1 MPTGEKA
8 DHCDLCEAAKITHW
22 FHEDDVCWIAECEIC
37 DTPMVVWR
45 WHGID
50 PCEAELAHMHTE
62 LARVSASVFEAHYV
76 DDNMRNIP
84 DHYHAHAR
92 PISRGIPGFF
102 GHGHRQDKAR

>member
-1 MPTGEKA
+1 M
-8 DHCDLCEAAKITHW
+8 
-22 FHEDDVCWIAECEIC
+22 CWIAECEIC

-50 PCEAELAHMHTE
+50 VPPDAHLHMMGRLADVADT
-62 LARVSASVFEAHYV
+62 VFVDGHYV

-92 PISRGIPGFF
+92 PVGGFF
-102 GHGHRQDKAR
+102 GHGLKRKTVE